1 MSRWCAATSG
11 WWLAADI
18 TLTKFVLDRPGEAP
32 FAWDPRS
39 PPADLRADTLYW
51 SDAFRELPDG
61 DFTVVLTWSVT
72 ELPVEGP
79 DVVAVVLAD
88 EASRRPAYA
97 PRIGAL
103 FKCYGDRPRL
113 SRPAPGRLGLA
124 VALQE
129 ARRLAEALRDPRAG
143 PPAHPIPL
151 GLVRPLT
158 VEPRPMVERDIEVAF
173 MGSVEEDHRRLPS
186 AKTISRNA
194 MLEALPPG
202 AHVRTTTSFGASL
215 VASPEAYADEVGR
228 TKVLLAPRGGSVETF
243 RFYEGMLAGCVVI
256 TEPLPPFWFYDGA
269 PAVVV
274 RDWRRLPGLLDRL
287 LGDPAGLERRRAA
300 SLRWWDERLSPSA
313 VGRYMARCLNS
324 TSVGVRRSTSS

>member
-1 MSRWCAATSG
+1 
-11 WWLAADI
+11 
-18 TLTKFVLDRPGEAP
+18 LTTFVLDPPGEAP
-32 FAWDPRS
+32 REWDPHR
-39 PPADLRADTLYW
+39 PPADLRDDTRYW
-51 SDAFRELPDG
+51 SDTFTELPDG

-88 EASRRPAYA
+88 EASRRPGYA

-113 SRPAPGRLGLA
+113 TRPRRGKLGLA

-129 ARRLAEALRDPRAG
+129 ARRFAEALRDPRSG

-151 GLVRPLT
+151 GLVRPLA
-158 VEPRPMVERDIEVAF
+158 VEPRPMAERDIEVAF

-186 AKTISRNA
+186 AKTISRNL
-194 MLEALPPG
+194 MVEALPAG
-202 AHVRTTTSFGASL
+202 AHVRATTGFGASL
-215 VASPEAYADEVGR
+215 DASPAVYADELSR
-228 TKVLLAPRGGSVETF
+228 TKILLSPRGGSVETF
-243 RFYEGMLAGCVVI
+243 RFYEGMLAGCVVV
-256 TEPLPPFWFYDGA
+256 TEPLPPFWFYEGA
-269 PAVVV
+269 PAVVL
-274 RDWRRLPGLLDRL
+274 RDWRRLPAVLERL
-287 LGDPAGLERRRAA
+287 LSDPDELERRSAA
-300 SLRWWDERLSPSA
+300 SRCWWDEKLSPGA

>member
-1 MSRWCAATSG
+1 
-11 WWLAADI
+11 
-18 TLTKFVLDRPGEAP
+18 LTEFVLDAPGEAP
-32 FAWDPRS
+32 VEWDPHS
-39 PPADLRADTLYW
+39 PPAGLRDDTRYW
-51 SDAFRELPDG
+51 SDAFRELPEG
-61 DFTVVLTWSVT
+61 KFTVVLTWSVT

-97 PRIGAL
+97 PRVGAL

-113 SRPAPGRLGLA
+113 TRPRPGKLGLA

-129 ARRLAEALRDPRAG
+129 ARRFAEALRDPRSG

-151 GLVRPLT
+151 GLVRPVAL
-158 VEPRPMVERDIEVAF
+158 EPRPMAERDIEVAF

-215 VASPEAYADEVGR
+215 GASPEAYADELS
-228 TKVLLAPRGGSVETF
+228 KLLLAPRGGSVETF

-256 TEPLPPFWFYDGA
+256 TEPLPPFWFYDGS

-274 RDWRRLPGLLDRL
+274 RDWRRLPAVLDRL
-287 LGDPAGLERRRAA
+287 LGDPDELERRRSA
-300 SLRWWDERLSPSA
+300 SLRWWDERLSPRA